1 MLSSS
6 LRTFYQPGP
15 PRQPRD
21 LTCRQERLICPT
33 VINLESSAQLVR
45 LDVLP
50 PRTCAVVRS
59 IATDDEDT
67 QRLKTLGVCLGRRV
81 ELIRTG
87 DPIIL
92 KVFSSRLGISA
103 ELAARVH
110 VEVCQPGHCALR
122 EADCA

>member
-1 MLSSS
+1 MFNVN
-6 LRTFYQPGP
+6 T
-15 PRQPRD
+15 
-21 LTCRQERLICPT
+21 T
-33 VINLESSAQLVR
+33 AKLVR
-45 LDVLP
+45 LDALP

-59 IATDDEDT
+59 ITTDDEDT

-103 ELAARVH
+103 ELATRVQ
-110 VEVCQPGHCALR
+110 VEICQPGHCAMR
-122 EADCA
+122 ETDCA